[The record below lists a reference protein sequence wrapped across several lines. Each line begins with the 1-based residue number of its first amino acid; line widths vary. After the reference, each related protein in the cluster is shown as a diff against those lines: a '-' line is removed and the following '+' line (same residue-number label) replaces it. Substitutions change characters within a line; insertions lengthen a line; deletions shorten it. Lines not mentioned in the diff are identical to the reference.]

1 MATIRNAKRTVRNLV
16 EDLRNVG
23 YNPSRAV
30 LFGSVAKG
38 TATSLS
44 DIDAAIWDARFVGC
58 APIDYENI
66 LPILRKYPRLELHT
80 FEKSEDANSNPFIE
94 QIEKSG
100 IEIDLS

>member
-1 MATIRNAKRTVRNLV
+1 MVTIRNAKRTVRNLV
-16 EDLRNVG
+16 DDLRSVG

-38 TATSLS
+38 ISTPLS

-58 APIDYENI
+58 TPIDYENI
-66 LPILRKYPRLELHT
+66 LQVLRKYPRLELHT
-80 FEKSEDANSNPFIE
+80 FEKNEDANSNPFIE